1 MKKVIVTEH
10 GSYYGY
16 NNVYKK
22 LKFEGCAIALVG
34 GVIRKAKVVRMAFED
49 YLRENIIIEDI
60 CPTIGAYYINK
71 IKEVNAELYNY
82 RMVQVALIT
91 LENHIQDYINEVDY
105 YFYKEFNNLLKRS
118 IKICD
123 SIIIYRGGYKVSKNK
138 KELDIAVDKFNTVLY
153 SIQADKV
160 LDIDTKKENQNEVI
174 EEIRKEHFLACH
186 MYYFLEMIKIY
197 NAKIDNIY
205 IQNLVKGFVLTAKG
219 ITNKIIKDLKSDE
232 IFIKGEC

>member
-1 MKKVIVTEH
+1 MK
-10 GSYYGY
+10 
-16 NNVYKK
+16 N
-22 LKFEGCAIALVG
+22 A
-34 GVIRKAKVVRMAFED
+34 
-49 YLRENIIIEDI
+49 
-60 CPTIGAYYINK
+60 YINK
-71 IKEVNAELYNY
+71 IKKVNAELDNY

-138 KELDIAVDKFNTVLY
+138 KELDIAIDKFNAVLY